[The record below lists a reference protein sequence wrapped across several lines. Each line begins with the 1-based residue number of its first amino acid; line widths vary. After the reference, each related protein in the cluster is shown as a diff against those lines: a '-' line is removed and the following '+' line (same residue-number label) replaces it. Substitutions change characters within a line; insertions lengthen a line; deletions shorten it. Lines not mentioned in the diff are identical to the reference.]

1 MASAIDICNLALS
14 RLGDDATV
22 SSIDP
27 PEGSQQAEHCA
38 RFWPIACGTILAS
51 HEWGFATRTRAL
63 AQFSEATAGWLYA
76 YSLPSDYVKVVRVT
90 GPAAGRPADYEMG
103 LASGGNTIL
112 LTNQPQALL
121 AYVANVT
128 DTVRYPALFIDALA
142 WLLASHLAGPL
153 IKGETG
159 TQAAQAAY
167 RAYEGV
173 LSKAIAVD
181 IEQHRPAHPDV
192 RTPWIEDR

>member
-1 MASAIDICNLALS
+1 MTSAIDICNLALS

-27 PEGSQQAEHCA
+27 PEGSPQAEHCA
-38 RFWPIACGTILAS
+38 RFWPLARGIILAS
-51 HEWGFATRTRAL
+51 HEWGFATCTKAL
-63 AQFSEATAGWLYA
+63 AQFSEAPVGWLYA

-90 GPAAGRPADYEMG
+90 GPAADIPADYEIG
-103 LASGGNTIL
+103 LATAGNTIL

-121 AYVANVT
+121 MYVANVI

-153 IKGETG
+153 IKGESG
-159 TQAAQAAY
+159 AQAAQTAY
-167 RAYEGV
+167 RAYAGV
-173 LSKAIAVD
+173 LSAAVAAD
-181 IEQHRPAHPDV
+181 IQQHRPASLGV